1 MINIWSLS
9 LKIKSH
15 LRPVHATPKKFQNV
29 ALLPRLGLPS
39 TQTRY
44 ENGAFRKRFS
54 NLRNLKTSAF
64 HFSLDG
70 KHFKNRAF
78 QKRLHEENHVISP
91 PELFSNTNS
100 KWSVIV
106 GFQISHILLAGC
118 GRGPT
123 DLLLKVREGVRIE
136 EFLKLPM

>member
-9 LKIKSH
+9 LKIRSH

-44 ENGAFRKRFS
+44 ENGAFRKRSS

-78 QKRLHEENHVISP
+78 QKQLHEENHVISP
-91 PELFSNTNS
+91 TEFFSNTNS
-100 KWSVIV
+100 KYRW
-106 GFQISHILLAGC
+106 LLVFKFLIFFLRVVDGALIFFS
-118 GRGPT
+118 RWE
-123 DLLLKVREGVRIE
+123 RE
-136 EFLKLPM
+136 